1 MNDYR
6 LQLVAVAILT
16 AISVPVMASDTSSVS
31 VAPTTAAA
39 TQPVAGDPGK
49 RPVGRGP
56 QQVEQAG
63 KPLAPQGKGA
73 SSGLWQTVQTLGA
86 LAIVV
91 ALIFATR
98 RLLRRFGGATIAG
111 RSAVIEVVATSR
123 ISMRQRLLL
132 VRLGERLVLVGSGGE
147 PVTALAEITDADEVT
162 RLMKLARES
171 HAWSPAVKASSDKAG
186 SDTGED
192 AL

>member
-6 LQLVAVAILT
+6 TQLMMMAALAV
-16 AISVPVMASDTSSVS
+16 ISLSAMAGDVTG
-31 VAPTTAAA
+31 PTTAPG
-39 TQPVAGDPGK
+39 TQPAAGDLGNN
-49 RPVGRGP
+49 PVGRGANQLP
-56 QQVEQAG
+56 PTG
-63 KPLAPQGKGA
+63 KPLAPQGQGA
-73 SSGLWQTVQTLGA
+73 SSVLWQTVKTLGA

-98 RLLRRFGGATIAG
+98 RMLKRFGGATIAG

-147 PVTALAEITDADEVT
+147 PVTALAEITDADEVA
-162 RLMKLARES
+162 RLMKLVSES
-171 HAWSPAVKASSDKAG
+171 RAWSPAVKASSDKADG
-186 SDTGED
+186 DTGEGT
-192 AL
+192 L